1 MKTMNPNKLINLQA
15 KFLFEKSNETMRIKV
30 FLLLMLVTFS
40 TSLSAQVKSEI
51 ETPNVREIN
60 SYLNKQGALMRTSG
74 NVYSDAKNLEDLISN
89 VQSSVYYYSGVIKTY
104 GEKPKNLFTNISSLA
119 QISNQNFFKNNIEIV
134 VLTIDKPSDLS
145 TIDMALLSSL
155 KNLKYIYI
163 VSKVSVTSQTISNL
177 IINSNEKYSVFYKVD
192 SKDTDQ

>member
-1 MKTMNPNKLINLQA
+1 MNPNKLINLQA

-60 SYLNKQGALMRTSG
+60 SYLNKQGALMRTPG

>member
-1 MKTMNPNKLINLQA
+1 MNPNKLINLQA

-119 QISNQNFFKNNIEIV
+119 QISNQIFFKNNIEIV

>member
-1 MKTMNPNKLINLQA
+1 MNPNKLINLQA

>member
-1 MKTMNPNKLINLQA
+1 MNPNKLINLQA

-119 QISNQNFFKNNIEIV
+119 QISNKNFFKNNIEIV

>member
-1 MKTMNPNKLINLQA
+1 MNPNKLINLQA

-30 FLLLMLVTFS
+30 FLLLMLVTLS

>member
-1 MKTMNPNKLINLQA
+1 
-15 KFLFEKSNETMRIKV
+15 MRIKV

>member
-1 MKTMNPNKLINLQA
+1 
-15 KFLFEKSNETMRIKV
+15 
-30 FLLLMLVTFS
+30 
-40 TSLSAQVKSEI
+40 
-51 ETPNVREIN
+51 
-60 SYLNKQGALMRTSG
+60 MRTSG